1 MQPRDLELL
10 GNSSL
15 LKGIDLEV
23 LWESLKPCQVIEIP
37 EGTILLSPEREND
50 NVYMVLSGKL
60 RVHLGDVSLPPFTH
74 IEAGDCAGE
83 MSIIDGKR
91 VSAHVIAAG
100 KCRLLVMPESV
111 LWTLVN
117 TSHGVARNL
126 LYILAG
132 RMRSDN
138 DALLT
143 SFRKQ
148 VEFEQVANVDGLT
161 GLCNRRWMSQAFPRV
176 IRRCAVGGQNLV
188 LIMLDIDHFKTFNDS
203 YGHLAGDTAL
213 CHVAEQ
219 LTRNLRP
226 TDLIAR
232 YGGEEFSVLLPDTD
246 MSVGMIVAER
256 LRNEIFRL
264 QLPPSQDQPLPS
276 VAISLG
282 LAQLRPG
289 DTLESLIACADGALY
304 RAKNKGRNCVSD

>member
-23 LWESLKPCQVIEIP
+23 LWEALKSCQTIEIP

-50 NVYMVLSGKL
+50 NVYLLLSGKL
-60 RVHLGDVSLPPFTH
+60 RVHLGDINLPAFTH

-91 VSAHVIAAG
+91 VSAHVIAAE
-100 KCRLLVMPESV
+100 KCRLLVMPEST
-111 LWTLVN
+111 LWTLIN

-138 DALLT
+138 DLLLS
-143 SFRKQ
+143 SFKRQ
-148 VEFEQVANVDGLT
+148 QEFEQVANVDGLT
-161 GLCNRRWMSQAFPRV
+161 GLCNRRWMNQAFPRV
-176 IRRCAVGGQNLV
+176 IKRCTMASQSLV
-188 LIMLDIDHFKTFNDS
+188 LIMLDIDHFKDFNDA

-213 CHVAEQ
+213 CHVAEH
-219 LTRNLRP
+219 LARCIRP
-226 TDLIAR
+226 TDLMAR

-246 MSVGMIVAER
+246 MSVGMMVAER
-256 LRNEIFRL
+256 LRHEASRL
-264 QLPPSQDQPLPS
+264 QLPPSQDQRLPS
-276 VAISLG
+276 VTISLG
-282 LAQLRPG
+282 LSQLRSG
-289 DTLESLIACADGALY
+289 DTLESLIASADGALY